1 LLILRRCAG
10 DDAGSEDTTRLER
23 AIHALVQALWQK
35 RSAVAAAS
43 NGADDDAVRESML
56 ITVGSIG
63 CVVDPASQR
72 QLLWMLVQ
80 HLVAPALS
88 IRAVAYD
95 QLTRIAKAAK

>member
-1 LLILRRCAG
+1 
-10 DDAGSEDTTRLER
+10 
-23 AIHALVQALWQK
+23 
-35 RSAVAAAS
+35 
-43 NGADDDAVRESML
+43 ML